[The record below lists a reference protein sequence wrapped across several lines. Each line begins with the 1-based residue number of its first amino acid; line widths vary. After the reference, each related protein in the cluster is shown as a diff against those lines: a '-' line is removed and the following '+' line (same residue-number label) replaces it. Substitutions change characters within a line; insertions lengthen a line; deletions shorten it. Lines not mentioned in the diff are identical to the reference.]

1 MVDIIGGMRYW
12 LIIYK
17 VRARLLL
24 LMSAVILL
32 AACSDDTDRSGS
44 LPDDTDVLQIAAYT
58 QDLTSPSQSAATRA
72 VTVPSGYSQYAGSAS
87 IGVFMT
93 KSSTTDNS
101 TEMTLISYEDNV
113 WHSLVK
119 VIKDTPYYIYGYM
132 PAYATSTITP
142 NTSFDNGAILKF
154 TNVPSVMSEDFSV
167 ITGVLQLL
175 PDNAGNPVQEGTLKA
190 GTFAYMGK
198 ESGKNFVDLMF
209 DHLYG
214 ALNINLKVADNY
226 NSLRTIKLKELRLRT
241 IVNGTPSKSK
251 TNVTV
256 TLNKTAGD
264 SPISNVVY
272 EPTGEDEGDLT
283 FFQSATGKELGTT
296 DYESFMGHFMPEGI
310 TTFVVTSVYDVYDKQ
325 GNLIRKDCTAENTLG
340 LYDLFDRQTVT
351 MRGYKYT
358 IKLTVMPTY
367 LYILSEPD
375 LDSPMAVVSD

>member
-1 MVDIIGGMRYW
+1 MSYS
-12 LIIYK
+12 IYINK
-17 VRARLLL
+17 VRARLLM

-32 AACSDDTDRSGS
+32 AACSDDTDRSDS

-93 KSSTTDNS
+93 KSTTTDNS

-154 TNVPSVMSEDFSV
+154 TDVPSVMSEDFSV
-167 ITGVLQLL
+167 ITGVLQLQ
-175 PDNAGNPVQEGTLKA
+175 PDNAGNAVQEGTLRA
-190 GTFAYMGK
+190 GTFAYTGK
-198 ESGKNFVDLMF
+198 ESGKNYVDLMF

-214 ALNINLKVADNY
+214 ALNIDLKVADSY

-241 IVNGTPSKSK
+241 SDENGPSKNK

-256 TLNKTAGD
+256 TLNKTEGGT
-264 SPISNVVY
+264 PISNVVY
-272 EPTGEDEGDLT
+272 EPTGEDVGDLS
-283 FFQSATGKELGTT
+283 FFQSATGRLLGT

-310 TTFVVTSVYDVYDKQ
+310 TTFVVTSVYDVYDKNVTAEHPD
-325 GNLIRKDCTAENTLG
+325 GNLIRKDCTAENTLE
-340 LYDLFDRQTVT
+340 LYKLYDRQTVT
-351 MRGYKYT
+351 KRGYKYT
-358 IKLTVMPTY
+358 IRLTVMPTY
-367 LYILSEPD
+367 LYLLSDPD
-375 LDSPMAVVSD
+375 LDNPTVVVE

>member
-1 MVDIIGGMRYW
+1 MEY
-12 LIIYK
+12 LNIIYK
-17 VRARLLL
+17 VRARLLA
-24 LMSAVILL
+24 LMSVAILL
-32 AACSDDTDRSGS
+32 TACSDDTDRSGS

-167 ITGVLQLL
+167 ITGVLQLQ
-175 PDNAGNPVQEGTLKA
+175 PDNAGNAVQEGTLKA
-190 GTFAYMGK
+190 GTFAYTGM

-214 ALNINLKVADNY
+214 ALNIELKVAESY

-241 IVNGTPSKSK
+241 SDANGPSKNK

-256 TLNKTAGD
+256 TLNKTEGET
-264 SPISNVVY
+264 PISSVLY
-272 EPTGEDEGDLT
+272 EPTGEDVGDLS
-283 FFQSATGKELGTT
+283 FFQSALGEELTT
-296 DYESFMGHFMPEGI
+296 SYKPFMGHFMPEGI
-310 TTFVVTSVYDVYDKQ
+310 TSFVVTSVYDVYDKNVTAEHPD
-325 GNLIRKDCTAENTLG
+325 GNLIRKDCTAENTME
-340 LYDLFDRQTVT
+340 LYKLYDRQTVT
-351 MRGYKYT
+351 KRGYKYT
-358 IKLTVMPTY
+358 IRLTVMPTY
-367 LYILSEPD
+367 LYLLSDPD
-375 LDSPMAVVSD
+375 LDNPTAVIDN

>member
-32 AACSDDTDRSGS
+32 AACSDDTDRSDS
-44 LPDDTDVLQIAAYT
+44 LSDDSDVLRIAAYT
-58 QDLTSPSQSAATRA
+58 QGLTSPSQPAATRD
-72 VTVPSGYSQYAGSAS
+72 VTVPSGYIPYEGSAS

-93 KSSTTDNS
+93 PKT
-101 TEMTLISYEDNV
+101 TEMTLISYEDNA
-113 WHSLVK
+113 WHSMVK
-119 VIKDTPYYIYGYM
+119 VTNETPYYIYGYM
-132 PAYATSTITP
+132 PAYVTCTIP
-142 NTSFDNGAILKF
+142 ENYNYADGAVLTFKD
-154 TNVPSVMSEDFSV
+154 VPSVMSEDFSV

-272 EPTGEDEGDLT
+272 EPTGEDVGDLT

>member
-32 AACSDDTDRSGS
+32 AACSDDTDRSDS
-44 LPDDTDVLQIAAYT
+44 LSDDSDVLRIAAYT
-58 QDLTSPSQSAATRA
+58 QGLTSPSQPAATRD
-72 VTVPSGYSQYAGSAS
+72 VTVPSGYIPYEGSAS

-93 KSSTTDNS
+93 PKT
-101 TEMTLISYEDNV
+101 TEMTLISYEDNA
-113 WHSLVK
+113 WHSMVK
-119 VIKDTPYYIYGYM
+119 VTNETPYYIYGYM
-132 PAYATSTITP
+132 PAYVTCTIP
-142 NTSFDNGAILKF
+142 ENYNYADGAVLTFKD
-154 TNVPSVMSEDFSV
+154 VPSVMSEDFSV

-272 EPTGEDEGDLT
+272 EPTGEDVGDLT

-310 TTFVVTSVYDVYDKQ
+310 TTFVVTSIYDVYDKQ